1 MLVFL
6 FSMVL
11 AVTAVLLALV
21 GAGYAQS
28 PKAFESVRQHS
39 RDTGMVQNG
48 LKIRS
53 LRFHRKIADKMHNYF
68 HGIHKTK
75 IGLYRI
81 KSPCAAPRNPE
92 HFMRDLGEARAHL
105 KAASRADEKKQFN
118 DKLGPEEI
126 WATLDETDKKA
137 DVY

>member
-21 GAGYAQS
+21 GSGYVQS
-28 PKAFESVRQHS
+28 PKAIEHVRQRS
-39 RDTGMVQNG
+39 RDG
-48 LKIRS
+48 LKIHS
-53 LRFHRKIADKMHNYF
+53 LRVHRKIADKMHNYF
-68 HGIHKTK
+68 HSIPKTR

-81 KSPCAAPRNPE
+81 KSPRAAPRNPE
-92 HFMRDLGEARAHL
+92 KFVQDIGEIRAHL
-105 KAASRADEKKQFN
+105 KAASRADEKKQY

-126 WATLDETDKKA
+126 WATIDETDKKA

>member
-21 GAGYAQS
+21 GLGYAQS
-28 PKAFESVRQHS
+28 PKAFESVRQRS
-39 RDTGMVQNG
+39 GDTGMVQNG

-53 LRFHRKIADKMHNYF
+53 LRVHQKIAVKMHNYL
-68 HGIHKTK
+68 HSIPKTR

-81 KSPCAAPRNPE
+81 KSPRAPPRNPE
-92 HFMRDLGEARAHL
+92 KFRQDLGEIRAHL
-105 KAASRADEKKQFN
+105 KAASRADEKKQS

-126 WATLDETDKKA
+126 WATIDETDKKA